1 MRNVKQLSLFSGLE
15 DTSPAKHVLV
25 AKVVFESGPE
35 GVFDYRVPKTFVGRI
50 APGQRIRVPLGKSN
64 RFVVAYCLEICEQAD
79 NPQLKDIAAIIDEA
93 PLVTSALLR
102 LAQWMAE
109 YYLCPLGTVL
119 ETVIPACVRNQAGT
133 RLVPHYRLA
142 PCSDGFPSL
151 TEKQARVVAALL
163 EAPGQRLSRDALTR
177 TAGCTTAVLDNL
189 VKRGILVKEMARIR
203 HSQPDATTLPR
214 QERLI
219 LNNQQQE
226 ALEIIQE
233 AVSTGEYRG
242 ILIYGVTGSGK
253 TEVYIQAI
261 EYVVK
266 KGKQAIVLVPEISL
280 TPQTVERFR
289 SRFDYVA
296 VLHSHLTDAERA
308 AQWDW
313 IASGQVQVVVGA
325 RSAIFAPT
333 PHLGLIVMDEEH
345 ETSFKQEAAPRYH
358 ARDVALRRAQIE
370 QIPLVLGSATPSLE
384 SWYRTQ
390 QGELTLIRLPERIGG
405 RTLPAVKPIDL
416 RQPKHSRASR
426 GVITR
431 QLHAAIHEALENGGQ
446 VILLLN
452 RRGFATHVQC
462 SACGYVLMCPDC
474 EIALTHHRSFSKV
487 LCHYCGHEAPSPK
500 ACPECQSAAIRF
512 SGVGT
517 ERLEAEVKARFP
529 EATCLRMDADS
540 MRSREAYE
548 RAFRL
553 FREGKIQIL
562 LGTQMIAKGLDFP
575 NVTLVGV
582 VNADTALHFPDF
594 RAAERTFQMVTQVAG
609 RTGRGPHGGLVLVQT
624 FSPEHFA
631 IQSAVRHD
639 FEGFA
644 AQELPIRMAFGYP
657 PISRLVRL
665 IISAEKE
672 LEAAGWAERVARSF
686 SKSLS
691 QTGRP
696 DAARVV
702 GPAPAPLMKLRGK
715 YRYHIQILGK
725 DERLI
730 RTLVRCGLQCLEEAR
745 QVSWVVDVDPVD
757 ML

>member
-1 MRNVKQLSLFSGLE
+1 MKQLSLFSGLE
-15 DTSPAKHVLV
+15 DTSPAKRVLV

-35 GVFDYRVPKTFVGRI
+35 GVFDYRIPKTLVGKI
-50 APGQRIRVPLGKSN
+50 AAGQRIRVPLGKSN
-64 RFVVAYCLEICEQAD
+64 RPVVAYCLEICEETD
-79 NPQLKDIAAIIDEA
+79 SPQLKDVAGLIDEA
-93 PLVTSALLR
+93 PLLTPALLR

-142 PCSDGFPSL
+142 GPVDAFPSL
-151 TEKQARVVAALL
+151 TEKQARVVAVLL
-163 EAPGQRLSRDALTR
+163 QASEHRLPRDELTR
-177 TAGCTTAVLDNL
+177 NAGCTAAVLDNL
-189 VKRGILVKEMARIR
+189 VKRGILVKEMARVR
-203 HSQPDATTLPR
+203 HSEPVAATLPR
-214 QERLI
+214 QDRLV
-219 LNNQQQE
+219 LNQQQRQ
-226 ALEIIQE
+226 ALEIILQ
-233 AVSTGEYRG
+233 AVRCEEYRG
-242 ILIYGVTGSGK
+242 FLIYGVTGSGK

-261 EYVVK
+261 EHVVK
-266 KGKQAIVLVPEISL
+266 RGKQAIVLVPEISL

-289 SRFDYVA
+289 SRFDHVA

-325 RSAIFAPT
+325 RSAVFAPT
-333 PHLGLIVMDEEH
+333 PRLGLIVMDEEH

-358 ARDVALRRAQIE
+358 ARDVALHRAQLE
-370 QIPLVLGSATPSLE
+370 RIPLVLGSATPSLE
-384 SWYRTQ
+384 SWYRAQ
-390 QGELTLIRLPERIGG
+390 QGEFMLIRLPERIGG

-416 RQPKHSRASR
+416 RQPKHGRVSR

-474 EIALTHHRSFSKV
+474 EIALTHHRSFGKV

-500 ACPECQSAAIRF
+500 SCPECQSVAIRF

-529 EATCLRMDADS
+529 EATCLRMDTDS

-594 RAAERTFQMVTQVAG
+594 RAAERTFQLVTQVAG

-644 AQELPIRMAFGYP
+644 AQELPIRTAFGYP
-657 PISRLVRL
+657 PITRLVRL
-665 IISAEKE
+665 VISAEKE
-672 LEAAGWAERVARSF
+672 EEAAGWAERVARAISEA
-686 SKSLS
+686 LS

-696 DAARVV
+696 DAVRLV

-725 DERLI
+725 DENLVRA
-730 RTLVRCGLQCLEEAR
+730 LVRCGLQSLEDAR
-745 QVSWVVDVDPVD
+745 HVSYVVDVDPVD